1 MAGKLNGEGLR
12 ASHRLVLE
20 YARLF
25 QSPKLMPTF
34 KPPRGIKMRRVCLL
48 LSLALFMSSAV
59 FAQGSAPRT
68 FRERTKD
75 LQKLDGY
82 LPLYWDAE
90 GGRLLLEIT
99 RFNQE
104 FLYQTSLQTGVGSN
118 PIGLDR
124 GQLGSTHVVRFERAG
139 PKVLL
144 VEPNQRYRARSNDA
158 NERRAVEESFATS
171 VLWGFRVEASD
182 GERVLVDATSF
193 FLRDAHG
200 VVETLKQ
207 TQQGNFSLDET
218 RSTIYLPRTK
228 NFPLNTEV
236 EAMLTFNSS
245 EPGPLVRQTTPTP
258 QNLTVREHHSFVQL
272 PDDQYRPR
280 RYDPR
285 VGNIHIEFYD
295 YATPITEPIEQRWII
310 RHRLVKKDPTAAV
323 SEPVKPIIYYV
334 DPGAP
339 EPIRSA
345 LVEGASWWNE
355 AFEAAGF
362 KNAFQVKVLPADAD
376 PMDIRYNMINW
387 VHRSTRGWSI
397 GDNVNDPRT
406 GEIIKGN
413 VTLGSLRIRQDYLLG
428 SGLIPP
434 FGEVSTRGGS
444 GNDLLRGGSCDFGAT
459 LDDGYLAALDPST
472 DAAQMALARIRQL
485 AAHEVGH
492 TLGLEHNFAASTY
505 AGRASVMDYPA
516 PLVEIKNGKLDLSN
530 AYARG
535 IGVYDKFAITYAYAQ
550 APPGAD
556 ASDEN
561 VMLARIVEDNVARGM
576 LFLTD
581 QDARPFG
588 GANPLASLWDNGD
601 DAVAM
606 LRHEMEVRRI
616 GLSQFGLGNIPEG
629 TPLSLLEAK
638 LLPLYLHHRYQLQAA
653 VKTVGGLYF
662 TYSVKTAH
670 GVNPALVQ
678 QIIPAAR
685 QRDALSAV
693 LDTIKPDTLAIPPRI
708 LDVIPPRAP
717 GFEGNTIELFQK
729 RTDPA
734 FDPVGVA
741 TIAADLAVSA
751 LLEPHRAAR
760 LVDYHSRNAANPDF
774 QEVVSALL
782 RRTWYEPGAHDEQQS
797 QIVRAVQS
805 LTVTRLMDLAAN
817 DSASPQVRADA
828 AHGLRELQERLKQPG
843 LFSPPELAHR
853 RSTLEDIERFLTRPD
868 APRKRTQPLPA
879 PPSDPIGAQPPPQ

>member
-1 MAGKLNGEGLR
+1 MK
-12 ASHRLVLE
+12 
-20 YARLF
+20 
-25 QSPKLMPTF
+25 
-34 KPPRGIKMRRVCLL
+34 RVCLL
-48 LSLALFMSSAV
+48 LSLALLMSSAAAAV
-59 FAQGSAPRT
+59 QERAPKSYRD
-68 FRERTKD
+68 RTKD

-82 LPLYWDAE
+82 FPLYWDAE
-90 GGRLLLEIT
+90 TGRLLMEIA

-124 GQLGSTHVVRFERAG
+124 GQLGSTHVVRFERVG

-144 VEPNQRYRARSNDA
+144 VEPNQKYRARSNDP

-171 VLWGFRVEASD
+171 VLWGFMVEAAEND
-182 GERVLVDATSF
+182 RVLVDATSF
-193 FLRDAHG
+193 FMRDAHG
-200 VVETLKQ
+200 VSDTLRQ
-207 TQQGNFSLDET
+207 TQQGGFSLDQS
-218 RSTIYLPRTK
+218 RSAIYLPRTK

-245 EPGPLVRQTTPTP
+245 DPGGLVRQTTPTP
-258 QNLTVREHHSFVQL
+258 QNLTVREHHSLVQL

-310 RHRLVKKDPTAAV
+310 RHRLVKRDPAAAV

-345 LVEGASWWNE
+345 LIEGASWWNE

-413 VTLGSLRIRQDYLLG
+413 VTLGSLRIRQDYMLG

-434 FGEVSTRGGS
+434 FGDDSTRGG
-444 GNDLLRGGSCDFGAT
+444 GRDLLRGGSCEFGAT
-459 LDDGYLAALDPST
+459 LDDDYLAPLDAST

-505 AGRASVMDYPA
+505 DGRASVMDYPA
-516 PLVEIKNGKLDLSN
+516 PMVEIRNGKLDLSN

-535 IGVYDKFAITYAYAQ
+535 IGSYDKFAITYAYAQ

-556 ASDEN
+556 EN
-561 VMLARIVEDNVARGM
+561 VMLARLVEDNIARGM

-616 GLSQFGLGNIPEG
+616 GLSQFGLGNIPTG

-653 VKTVGGLYF
+653 VKTVGGLYY
-662 TYSVKTAH
+662 TYSVKTGAMTYTA
-670 GVNPALVQ
+670 GQVNGASPRLVQ
-678 QIIPAAR
+678 QIIPAAY
-685 QRDALSAV
+685 QRDALAAV
-693 LDTIKPDTLAIPPRI
+693 LDTVRPDFLALPPRI

-717 GFEGNTIELFQK
+717 GFEGNTIELFAK

-734 FDPVGVA
+734 FDPVNVA

-751 LLEPHRAAR
+751 LVEPHRAAR
-760 LVDYHSRNAANPDF
+760 LIDYHSRNSANPDF
-774 QEVVSALL
+774 KEVLDALM
-782 RRTWYEPGAHDEQQS
+782 RRTWYEPAPRDVHQAT
-797 QIVRAVQS
+797 IARAVQS
-805 LTVTRLMDLAAN
+805 LVVTRIMDTAAN
-817 DSASPQVRADA
+817 DAASPLVRADA
-828 AHGLRELQERLKQPG
+828 TQALRELQDRLKMPPG
-843 LFSPPELAHR
+843 VISAAELAHR
-853 RSTLEDIERFLTRPD
+853 RAVLDDIERFLTRPD
-868 APRKRTQPLPA
+868 APRKRTA
-879 PPSDPIGAQPPPQ
+879 PPSTPPGDPIGAQPPPQ

>member
-1 MAGKLNGEGLR
+1 MR
-12 ASHRLVLE
+12 R
-20 YARLF
+20 ARL
-25 QSPKLMPTF
+25 LL
-34 KPPRGIKMRRVCLL
+34 LL
-48 LSLALFMSSAV
+48 LSLAVVGPAAA
-59 FAQGSAPRT
+59 AQ
-68 FRERTKD
+68 ERPQPKTLRDATKD
-75 LQKLDGY
+75 LQKIDGY
-82 LPLYWDAE
+82 FPLYWDAE
-90 GGRLLLEIT
+90 RGRLLLEIA
-99 RFNQE
+99 RFNQQ

-124 GQLGSTHVVRFERAG
+124 GQLGATHVVLFERVG
-139 PKVLL
+139 PKVLM
-144 VEPNQRYRARSNDA
+144 VEPNQRYRARSADA
-158 NERRAVEESFATS
+158 SERRAVEESFARS
-171 VLWGFRVEASD
+171 VLWGFKVEAAE
-182 GERVLVDATSF
+182 GERVLVDATAF
-193 FLRDAHG
+193 FMRDAHG
-200 VVETLKQ
+200 VADALRRA
-207 TQQGNFSLDET
+207 QQGGFSLDES
-218 RSTIYLPRTK
+218 RSAIHLPRTK
-228 NFPLNTEV
+228 GFPQNTEV
-236 EAMLTFNSS
+236 EASLTFNSND
-245 EPGPLVRQTTPTP
+245 PGGLVRQTTPTP
-258 QNLTVREHHSFVQL
+258 QSLTVREHHSLVQL

-285 VGNIHIEFYD
+285 VGNITIEFYD

-310 RHRLVKKDPTAAV
+310 RHRLVKRDPNAAV

-413 VTLGSLRIRQDYLLG
+413 VTLGSLRIRQDYVLG

-434 FGEVSTRGGS
+434 FDGAPRGGS
-444 GNDLLRGGSCDFGAT
+444 RDERSRGGSCDFGAS
-459 LDDGYLAALDPST
+459 LDDDYLAQLDPST

-550 APPGAD
+550 PPPGAD
-556 ASDEN
+556 EN
-561 VMLARIVEDNVARGM
+561 AQLARIVEENVARGM
-576 LFLTD
+576 LYLTD
-581 QDARPFG
+581 QDARPLG
-588 GANPLASLWDNGD
+588 GANPLANLWDNGGD
-601 DAVAM
+601 PVAS

-629 TPLSLLEAK
+629 TPLSLLEAR

-653 VKTVGGLYF
+653 VKSVGGLYY
-662 TYSVKTAH
+662 TYSVKTAAQA
-670 GVNPALVQ
+670 GGPAAKTAGASPQPVQ
-678 QIIPAAR
+678 QIVPAAR
-685 QRDALSAV
+685 QRDALAAV
-693 LDTIKPDTLAIPPRI
+693 LDTIRPDALALPRRI
-708 LDVIPPRAP
+708 LDLIPPPAP
-717 GFEGNTIELFQK
+717 GFQGNTIELFPK

-734 FDPVGVA
+734 FDPVNVA
-741 TIAADLAVSA
+741 TVAADLAVSA
-751 LLEPHRAAR
+751 LVEPHRAAR
-760 LVDYHSRNAANPDF
+760 MIDYHSRDAANPDF
-774 QEVVSALL
+774 REVVGALV
-782 RRTWYEPGAHDEQQS
+782 RRTWYDAAPRDAQQAL
-797 QIVRAVQS
+797 IARAVQS
-805 LTVTRLMDLAAN
+805 LAVTRLMDLAAS
-817 DSASPQVRADA
+817 DAASTQVRAEASAALRTLGDELKRNAPTAAADA
-828 AHGLRELQERLKQPG
+828 Q
-843 LFSPPELAHR
+843 HR
-853 RSTLEDIERFLTRPD
+853 AATVEDIERFLARPD
-868 APRKRTQPLPA
+868 APRRRT
-879 PPSDPIGAQPPPQ
+879 PPPPTPPGDPIGSPPSPN

>member
-1 MAGKLNGEGLR
+1 
-12 ASHRLVLE
+12 
-20 YARLF
+20 
-25 QSPKLMPTF
+25 
-34 KPPRGIKMRRVCLL
+34 MRRIYLLLL
-48 LSLALFMSSAV
+48 LSTALFSSSV
-59 FAQGSAPRT
+59 VAQEKTQPRT
-68 FRERTKD
+68 LRDATKD
-75 LQKLDGY
+75 SQKLDGY
-82 LPLYWDAE
+82 FPLYWDAE
-90 GGRLLLEIT
+90 RGRLLLEIA

-124 GQLGSTHVVRFERAG
+124 GQLGGTHVVFFERVG
-139 PKVLL
+139 PKVFL
-144 VEPNQRYRARSNDA
+144 VEPNQRYRARSNDP
-158 NERRAVEESFATS
+158 NERRAVEESFARS
-171 VLWGFRVEASD
+171 VLWGFKVEVAE
-182 GERVLVDATSF
+182 GERVLVDATAF
-193 FLRDAHG
+193 FMRDAHG
-200 VVETLKQ
+200 VADALRQ
-207 TQQGNFSLDET
+207 AQQGGFSLDES
-218 RSTIYLPRTK
+218 RSAIYLPRTK

-236 EAMLTFNSS
+236 EASLTFNSND
-245 EPGPLVRQTTPTP
+245 PGGLVRQTTPNP
-258 QNLTVREHHSFVQL
+258 QNLTVREHHSLVQL

-310 RHRLVKKDPTAAV
+310 RHRLVKKDPNAAV

-362 KNAFQVKVLPADAD
+362 KNAFQVKVLPSDAD

-387 VHRSTRGWSI
+387 VHRATRGWSI

-413 VTLGSLRIRQDYLLG
+413 VTLGSLRIRQDYVLG

-434 FGEVSTRGGS
+434 FADANRGGS
-444 GNDLLRGGSCDFGAT
+444 RDATMRGGACDFGAS
-459 LDDGYLAALDPST
+459 LDDDYLAALDPST

-505 AGRASVMDYPA
+505 GGRASVMDYPA

-550 APPGAD
+550 FLPGAD
-556 ASDEN
+556 ES
-561 VMLARIVEDNVARGM
+561 VQLARVVEDNVARGM
-576 LFLTD
+576 LYLTD

-588 GANPLASLWDNGD
+588 AANPLANLWDNGD
-601 DAVAM
+601 DPVAM

-616 GLSQFGLGNIPEG
+616 GLSQFGLGNIPDG
-629 TPLSLLEAK
+629 TPLSLLEAR

-653 VKTVGGLYF
+653 AKSVGGLYY
-662 TYSVKTAH
+662 TYAVKT
-670 GVNPALVQ
+670 GNETSPANKVEGASPKLVQ
-678 QIIPAAR
+678 QIVPAAK
-685 QRDALSAV
+685 QRDALNAV
-693 LDTIKPDTLAIPPRI
+693 LDTIRPDALAVPQRI
-708 LDVIPPRAP
+708 LDLIPPPAP
-717 GFEGNTIELFQK
+717 GYQGNTIELFPK

-734 FDPVGVA
+734 FDPVNVA
-741 TIAADLAVSA
+741 TIAADMAVSA
-751 LLEPHRAAR
+751 LVEPHRAAR
-760 LVDYHSRNAANPDF
+760 MIDYHSRDAANPDF
-774 QEVVSALL
+774 KEVLAALM
-782 RRTWYEPGAHDEQQS
+782 RRTWYEPAPRDAQQAS
-797 QIVRAVQS
+797 ILRAVQS
-805 LTVTRLMDLAAN
+805 LTVTRLMDTAAN
-817 DSASPQVRADA
+817 DAASPLVRAEA
-828 AHGLRELQERLKQPG
+828 TQALRELSDRLKAPG
-843 LFSPPELAHR
+843 QATPADNAHR
-853 RSTLEDIERFLTRPD
+853 RAALDDIERFLTRPD
-868 APRKRTQPLPA
+868 APRKRTA
-879 PPSDPIGAQPPPQ
+879 PPPPPPGDPIGAQPPPN

>member
-1 MAGKLNGEGLR
+1 
-12 ASHRLVLE
+12 
-20 YARLF
+20 
-25 QSPKLMPTF
+25 
-34 KPPRGIKMRRVCLL
+34 MRRLRLL
-48 LSLALFMSSAV
+48 LSLALTLSCA
-59 FAQGSAPRT
+59 AAAAGARQ
-68 FRERTKD
+68 ERSQKSLRDATKD

-82 LPLYWDAE
+82 FPLYWDAE
-90 GGRLLLEIT
+90 RGRLLLEIA
-99 RFNQE
+99 RFDQE

-118 PIGLDR
+118 PVGLDR
-124 GQLGSTHVVRFERAG
+124 GQLGSTHVVFFERTG

-144 VEPNQRYRARSNDA
+144 IEPNQRYRARSGDA
-158 NERRAVEESFATS
+158 AERRAVEESFARS
-171 VLWGFRVEASD
+171 VLWGFTVEAAEND
-182 GERVLVDATSF
+182 RVLVDATSF

-200 VVETLKQ
+200 VADTLRQ
-207 TQQGNFSLDET
+207 TQQGGFSLDQS
-218 RSTIYLPRTK
+218 RSAIHLPRTK

-236 EAMLTFNSS
+236 EALLTFNSS
-245 EPGPLVRQTTPTP
+245 DPGPLVRQTTPTP
-258 QNLTVREHHSFVQL
+258 QNLSVREHHSFVQL
-272 PDDQYRPR
+272 PDDNYQPR

-295 YATPITEPIEQRWII
+295 YATPITEPVEQRWII
-310 RHRLVKKDPTAAV
+310 RHRLVKRDPTAAV
-323 SEPVKPIIYYV
+323 SEPVKPIVYYV

-362 KNAFQVKVLPADAD
+362 KNAFQVKVLPPDAD

-413 VTLGSLRIRQDYLLG
+413 VTLGSLRIRQDYILG
-428 SGLIPP
+428 SGLIPQ
-434 FGEVSTRGGS
+434 GDDQTRNEGS
-444 GNDLLRGGSCDFGAT
+444 RFDTSRGGSCDFGAI
-459 LDDGYLAALDPST
+459 LDDDYLAALDPST

-516 PLVEIKNGKLDLSN
+516 PLIEIKNGKLDLSN

-535 IGVYDKFAITYAYAQ
+535 IGAYDKFAITYAYAQ
-550 APPGAD
+550 FAPGAD
-556 ASDEN
+556 EN
-561 VMLARIVEDNVARGM
+561 RELERIVEENVARGM

-588 GANPLASLWDNGD
+588 AANPLANLWDNGD
-601 DAVAM
+601 DPVAM

-616 GLSQFGLGNIPEG
+616 GLSQFGLANIAPG
-629 TPLSLLEAK
+629 TPLSLLEAR

-653 VKTVGGLYF
+653 VKTVGGLYY
-662 TYSVKTAH
+662 TYSVKTAA
-670 GVNPALVQ
+670 GANPPLVQ
-678 QIIPAAR
+678 QIVPAAR
-685 QRDALSAV
+685 QRDALNAV
-693 LDTIKPDTLAIPPRI
+693 LDTIKPDALTLPPRI
-708 LDVIPPRAP
+708 LDAIPPRAP
-717 GFEGNTIELFQK
+717 GYEGGTVELFAK

-734 FDPVGVA
+734 FDPASAA

-774 QEVVSALL
+774 RDVVEALVQ
-782 RRTWYEPGAHDEQQS
+782 RTWFDAAPRDAQQAT
-797 QIVRAVQS
+797 VARAVQS
-805 LTVTRLMDLAAN
+805 LVVTRLMDLAAN
-817 DSASPQVRADA
+817 DAASPQVRADA
-828 AHGLRELQERLKQPG
+828 SQALREIQEAVKARTDLP
-843 LFSPPELAHR
+843 SPAEVAHR
-853 RSTLEDIERFLTRPD
+853 RATADDIERFLTRPD
-868 APRKRTQPLPA
+868 APRKHTQPPPA
-879 PPSDPIGAQPPPQ
+879 PPGDPIGAQPPPE